1 MSGILAGMRI
11 VESSAF
17 VAVPLAG
24 MTLAQ
29 MGADVIR
36 LDLPQGGMD
45 ATRWPVTRDG
55 RSLFWAGMNKGKRSV
70 AIDVKT
76 PRGREIAQ
84 EIIAAPGEDA
94 GLFITNLAVPGWTD
108 HATLQGRRAD
118 LCMVS
123 LRGDRRG
130 RPAVDYTV
138 NPAIGFP
145 DATGPAGSAD
155 PVCHVLPAWDC
166 IAGNMIVSGLLAAE
180 RHRLRRG
187 EGQLVDLTL
196 KDVAAAMLGHLGILA
211 EVQVNGE
218 SRARHGN
225 ALYGAYGRDFA
236 TACGGRV
243 MVVALT
249 LRQWRNLV
257 SVTGTG
263 AAMEALARRL
273 GRDLAREGERW
284 HARAEITRVLAPWFA
299 ARRVGDFA
307 DAFDRAGVT
316 WSVFRSFAEAVAE
329 DPDLTPD
336 NPVFAE
342 IDQPGIGR
350 YLTPGS
356 PFAFGASERLPPRPA
371 PRLGQ
376 HTEEVLCDVAK
387 LPDGA
392 IAKLFDAGIA
402 VQAPAGSRRGSAPE
416 PVPDGGP
423 RPARRGTP
431 AVEPVGPASGWPPPA
446 A

>member
-1 MSGILAGMRI
+1 MSGILQGTRV

-36 LDLPQGGMD
+36 LDLPQGGLD
-45 ATRWPVTRDG
+45 AARWPVTPEG

-70 AIDVKT
+70 AIDLKT

-108 HATLQGRRAD
+108 HETLRARRGD

-138 NPAIGFP
+138 NPSLGFP

-166 IAGNMIVSGLLAAE
+166 IAGNMVVSGLLAAE

-187 EGQLVDLTL
+187 AGQLVELTL

-211 EVQVNGE
+211 EVQVTGE
-218 SRARHGN
+218 SRAKHGN
-225 ALYGAYGRDFA
+225 ALYGAYGQDFA
-236 TACGGRV
+236 TACGRRV

-249 LRQWRNLV
+249 LRQWRNLLA
-257 SVTGTG
+257 VTGTG
-263 AAMEALARRL
+263 AAMDALGRRL
-273 GRDLAREGERW
+273 GRDLSREGERW
-284 HARAEITRVLAPWFA
+284 HARAGITEVLTPWFA
-299 ARRVGDFA
+299 SREVAGFA

-329 DPDLTPD
+329 DPDLGAG

-342 IDQPGIGR
+342 IEQPGIGR
-350 YLTPGS
+350 YLAPGS
-356 PFAFGASERLPPRPA
+356 PFDFGASARRPPCPA
-371 PRLGQ
+371 PRLGE
-376 HTEEVLCDVAK
+376 HTEEILADVAK
-387 LPDGA
+387 LPGGE
-392 IAKLFDAGIA
+392 IAALFDAGIA
-402 VQAPAGSRRGSAPE
+402 AQAAPE
-416 PVPDGGP
+416 PRIAAASGK
-423 RPARRGTP
+423 RPAGRSGDP
-431 AVEPVGPASGWPPPA
+431 GAVRAGPGRSSVEARA
-446 A
+446 